1 MAKNKEATR
10 YFSSKQEQYVANL
23 LGGRTVS
30 GSGSPHFCGGDVIAD
45 DWLIECK
52 TSMKPKE
59 SFSIKKEW
67 IEKNERERMDLQI
80 PYSAL
85 VFQFEEDGTNYF
97 VLDEKTFR
105 KMKEVF
111 DERV

>member
-1 MAKNKEATR
+1 MAKNKSATR
-10 YFSSKQEQYVANL
+10 YFSSKQEQYVAKL
-23 LGGRTVS
+23 LGGKCTSNS
-30 GSGSPHFCGGDVIAD
+30 GAAHFNALDVIAGD
-45 DWLIECK
+45 FGFECK

>member
-1 MAKNKEATR
+1 
-10 YFSSKQEQYVANL
+10 
-23 LGGRTVS
+23 
-30 GSGSPHFCGGDVIAD
+30 
-45 DWLIECK
+45 
-52 TSMKPKE
+52 
-59 SFSIKKEW
+59 
-67 IEKNERERMDLQI
+67 MDLQI

>member
-1 MAKNKEATR
+1 MAKNKSATR
-10 YFSSKQEQYVANL
+10 YFSNKQEQYVAKL
-23 LGGRTVS
+23 LGGHTVS
-30 GSGSPHFCGGDVIAD
+30 GSGSPHFCGGDVRIGNE
-45 DWLIECK
+45 WLIECK

-59 SFSIKKEW
+59 SFSVKKEW

-80 PYSAL
+80 PYSTL

-97 VLDEKTFR
+97 VLDEKTFK

-111 DERV
+111 DG

>member
-10 YFSSKQEQYVANL
+10 YFSSKQEQHIAKL
-23 LGGRTVS
+23 LNGRCTSNS
-30 GSGSPHFCGGDVIAD
+30 GATHLTAGDVIAG

-97 VLDEKTFR
+97 VLDEKTFK

-111 DERV
+111 DG

>member
-1 MAKNKEATR
+1 MAKKGTTR
-10 YFSSKQEQYVANL
+10 YFSSKQEQHIAKL
-23 LGGRTVS
+23 LNGRCTSNS
-30 GSGSPHFCGGDVIAD
+30 GAAHLTAGDVIAG

-105 KMKEVF
+105 SMKEAF
-111 DERV
+111 DG